1 MCLYSHFSALCSYF
15 SDSILKMNESLINE
29 LQRKLGSDK
38 VLLGAAVSER
48 YEHIWRM
55 EESLQA
61 MAVTLPA
68 TTEEVSIILKACH
81 AHNQPIVVHGGL
93 TNLVGAT
100 KTDKQEL
107 VISME
112 KLNAIE
118 EIDASSRTMTVQAG
132 VILETIQQK
141 AKEQDLLFPLN
152 FGAKGSAQIGGI
164 ISTNAGGLRVFRYG
178 MTRNLVLG
186 LEVVLADGTIISSL
200 KKIIKDNS
208 AYDLKHLF
216 IGSEGTLGV
225 VTKAVLKLVEAPKSR
240 NSAWL
245 GVSSYKKVI
254 QLLKFL
260 DAGLAGTLSG
270 FELVWNN
277 AFQTLTTPPSTVKA
291 PLSYDYPFYVLVE
304 TLGSNQEKDLEV
316 LQSLL
321 ATALEEG
328 LITNAVFAFTESDLQ
343 WFWRI
348 REDVHLLFGACQ
360 YDQQFDISLPIPTVG
375 KYVDTTIKQLMA
387 IPEVHV
393 VFTLGHVAD
402 GNIHFAVGKTTQE
415 GRVKELINRVV
426 YQPLQA
432 LGGSVSAE
440 HGIGIDKKAYLPISR
455 STEEIALMRLMKNSM
470 DPKNILN
477 RGKLF

>member
-1 MCLYSHFSALCSYF
+1 
-15 SDSILKMNESLINE
+15 MNESLINE
-29 LQRKLGSDK
+29 LQRKIGVNK
-38 VLLGAAVSER
+38 VLLGAAVAER
-48 YEHIWRM
+48 YEHIWKM

-68 TTEEVSIILKACH
+68 TTKEVAIILKACH

-100 KTDKQEL
+100 TTNKQEV

-118 EIDASSRTMTVQAG
+118 EVDASSRTMTVQAG
-132 VILETIQQK
+132 VILETIQQT
-141 AKEQDLLFPLN
+141 AKEQELLFPLN

-178 MTRNLVLG
+178 MTRNLILG
-186 LEVVLADGTIISSL
+186 LEVVLADGTIISAL

-208 AYDLKHLF
+208 AYDLKQLF

-245 GVSSYKKVI
+245 GVKSYEKVI

-277 AFQTLTTPPSTVKA
+277 AFQTLTRPPSTAKA
-291 PLSYDYPFYVLVE
+291 PLSYDYPFYVLIE
-304 TLGSNQEKDLEV
+304 TLGSNQHKDMEA

-321 ATALEEG
+321 ATALEDD
-328 LITNAVFAFTESDLQ
+328 LIVDAAVAFTEADLQ
-343 WFWRI
+343 WFWQI

-360 YDQQFDISLPIPTVG
+360 YDQQFDISLPIPTIG
-375 KYVDTTIKQLMA
+375 NYVDTTIEQLMA

-402 GNIHFAVGKTTQE
+402 GNIHFAVGKTTQDA
-415 GRVKELINRVV
+415 RVKELINEVV

-440 HGIGIDKKAYLPISR
+440 HGIGIDKKAYLSISR
-455 STEEIALMRLMKNSM
+455 SATEIALMQLLKKSM
-470 DPKNILN
+470 DPKGILN
-477 RGKLF
+477 RGKLL